1 MTQLSEVA
9 QLSSEEMLSS
19 EWLKSQT
26 VHRVE
31 HIAEKAACHRESQ
44 NHSPCIKLGID
55 ILQLPKD
62 KALLKPKQDTKE

>member
-31 HIAEKAACHRESQ
+31 HTAEKAACHRESL
-44 NHSPCIKLGID
+44 H
-55 ILQLPKD
+55 
-62 KALLKPKQDTKE
+62 